1 MTEINIDLDSIENKL
16 KRMRNQDI
24 ARVLTFCANP
34 DTSIDCSNCELYHH
48 IEEYESLLCM
58 DLLMREAAN
67 RLVNNNGGE

>member
-1 MTEINIDLDSIENKL
+1 MTEINIDLDSVENKL
-16 KRMRNQDI
+16 KRMRNQDV
-24 ARVLTFCANP
+24 ARVLTFCASP

-48 IEEYESLLCM
+48 IKEYESLLCM

>member
-34 DTSIDCSNCELYHH
+34 DTSIDCTDCELNHH
-48 IEEYESLLCM
+48 IEEYEPLLCM
-58 DLLMREAAN
+58 DLLMREAAK
-67 RLVNNNGGE
+67 RLDNNKGNK